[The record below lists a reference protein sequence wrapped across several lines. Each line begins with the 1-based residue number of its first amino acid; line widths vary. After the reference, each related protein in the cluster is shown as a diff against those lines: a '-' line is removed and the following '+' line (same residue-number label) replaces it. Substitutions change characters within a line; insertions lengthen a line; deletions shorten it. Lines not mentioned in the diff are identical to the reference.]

1 MNDSYLSYNNELTKR
16 EKYQRSSSY
25 IVNSEDNE
33 SDVSLNYT
41 LLPEEYSV
49 FSELNEDLFVLSDT
63 EQHQFLSQCLQ
74 YLKYQLL
81 NIYAQYGIIRV
92 LPKLSA
98 STDED
103 KAIILNWAYT
113 NFRVYFN
120 FEVIV
125 DNSYYGIVA
134 QNAENSIFT
143 NSGKLNKKNYTSI
156 NGKFLEERNTQW
168 MSILFQQIF
177 GEEYPIKNLYQM
189 VSYYQVHFN
198 LMILCEKM
206 DIKNFL

>member
-16 EKYQRSSSY
+16 KKYQRSSSY

-33 SDVSLNYT
+33 SDVSLSYT

-49 FSELNEDLFVLSDT
+49 FSELNEDLFVLTDT

-113 NFRVYFN
+113 SFRVYFN

-143 NSGKLNKKNYTSI
+143 NSGKLNKENYTSI
-156 NGKFLEERNTQW
+156 
-168 MSILFQQIF
+168 MDSILQYIM
-177 GEEYPIKNLYQM
+177 EN
-189 VSYYQVHFN
+189 S
-198 LMILCEKM
+198 
-206 DIKNFL
+206 